1 MKIKKKGKQLFAV
14 LLSVAMIITTL
25 PLGAITANAVTT
37 QFAGGSGTQA
47 DPYLIETK
55 EHLNNVRNELDAH
68 YKLIDDIEF
77 SATDFAVGGDFY
89 NNGNGWEAIITTSG
103 SYFWSFTGTFDGN
116 GHYIEG
122 LTIYG
127 DSSNLGYI
135 GLFGDVSGEVRDLEM
150 RSVNISLK
158 LSKRADVGCVSGSAS
173 STAIKNC
180 KTNGT
185 IVIDTAPNYESVY
198 VGGICGRTAWADI
211 IDCQSDVKITCDG
224 AFDRVGGI
232 CGAVQEGSISESVN
246 YGELTGTHNI
256 GGIAGDIVETE
267 ITSCANFGK
276 LNGISFSEQLPGN
289 SYASYDSEVGG
300 IVAHT
305 NSKDVIKD
313 CFNAGELSAD
323 GTYGRVGGI
332 VGYSNGLKISNC
344 YNVGTISSAEKGG
357 IIAYASGVT
366 AKDCFYPAIEGG
378 KTITGTSERSL
389 SNLKNQ
395 STYINFDFESIWE
408 FAEGNYYK
416 YPTIKGVDCFI
427 VNENA
432 TFNGGNGT
440 EASPYYI
447 ACASHLNNTRNY
459 LSSHFKL
466 VKNIEFLESDFEVNG
481 KFYNNGTGWKPIGS
495 GTTNKSFTGV
505 FDGNGYS
512 VKNIII
518 NIQSEQTV
526 FAGLFNTNSG
536 TIKNLGIEDGH
547 ISIKYGSA
555 GGVSGRNDNGIIE
568 NCFNTCDIKI
578 EDETG
583 STTLGGIV
591 GVVYSGTVKNC
602 YNTGY
607 IYSTDDAGGIAGTNS
622 GLIQDCFNTGYIRAI
637 NGDDSYSYAGGIA
650 GTNHNIIQSCYNVG
664 YITSERAGGAIS
676 GLLVDLSNPDAKFIN
691 CYYLNNVSSGEE
703 YGDEGAIKCTSE
715 HLQSQTTFS
724 GFDFV
729 NVWRM
734 PTGSDYTY
742 PELITNSI
750 NFIQKVQGI
759 SIVSLPYKTEYYVG
773 LEDFDISGAKIA
785 EIYNDGT
792 VEEIDVIPSMVSGY
806 DKTKAGEQTI
816 TVTYNGGSLTFDVT
830 NLSLVYDYKLT
841 TDETITLEYEANK
854 DFDFIISDE
863 TTAKITNVSSSTI
876 TWGSS
881 IKKTSAATISP
892 LKPGYVILRAI
903 DKTGNVLSKSL
914 LLIEEGKHQLELLE
928 TVKKPNCTETG
939 HEIYK
944 CKFCDYQEER
954 FPDALG
960 HTEVLDNRVEPTCT
974 KTGLT
979 DGKHCSVCEEVL
991 VKQNIIEATGI
1002 HIWDKGKT
1010 DKNGNI
1016 YYECDTCEATYS
1028 KNLLSI
1034 KVTSK
1039 PTKLSYVEHDD
1050 MDFSGMVITA
1060 YYDNNTTAIISSNWS
1075 ASYGMNAGTQTVTVE
1090 HCGKVDTFTIS
1101 VKAKVPSAITSS
1113 KHTISGNNIS
1123 KITAGTT
1130 VSSLLSGLNE
1140 GSYCKVYKG
1149 SSEVS
1154 GNTAVGTGM
1163 VVKIMD
1169 GNTVK
1174 TSYTVIVTGDTNGD
1188 GSISVTDMIAIKA
1201 HILNKSTLTGVYA
1214 TAANTNGDSG
1224 ISITDFIQVKAKIL
1238 GKGSITAR

>member
-14 LLSVAMIITTL
+14 LLSIAMIITTM
-25 PLGAITANAVTT
+25 PLGVVTASAITTE
-37 QFAGGSGTQA
+37 FAGGSGTEA
-47 DPYLIETK
+47 DPYLVETK
-55 EHLNNVRNELDAH
+55 EHLNNVRNDLDAH
-68 YKLIDDIEF
+68 YKMIADIEF
-77 SATDFAVGGDFY
+77 SAADFAVGGD
-89 NNGNGWEAIITTSG
+89 
-103 SYFWSFTGTFDGN
+103 
-116 GHYIEG
+116 
-122 LTIYG
+122 
-127 DSSNLGYI
+127 
-135 GLFGDVSGEVRDLEM
+135 
-150 RSVNISLK
+150 
-158 LSKRADVGCVSGSAS
+158 
-173 STAIKNC
+173 
-180 KTNGT
+180 
-185 IVIDTAPNYESVY
+185 
-198 VGGICGRTAWADI
+198 
-211 IDCQSDVKITCDG
+211 
-224 AFDRVGGI
+224 
-232 CGAVQEGSISESVN
+232 
-246 YGELTGTHNI
+246 
-256 GGIAGDIVETE
+256 
-267 ITSCANFGK
+267 
-276 LNGISFSEQLPGN
+276 
-289 SYASYDSEVGG
+289 
-300 IVAHT
+300 
-305 NSKDVIKD
+305 
-313 CFNAGELSAD
+313 
-323 GTYGRVGGI
+323 
-332 VGYSNGLKISNC
+332 
-344 YNVGTISSAEKGG
+344 
-357 IIAYASGVT
+357 
-366 AKDCFYPAIEGG
+366 
-378 KTITGTSERSL
+378 
-389 SNLKNQ
+389 
-395 STYINFDFESIWE
+395 
-408 FAEGNYYK
+408 
-416 YPTIKGVDCFI
+416 
-427 VNENA
+427 
-432 TFNGGNGT
+432 
-440 EASPYYI
+440 
-447 ACASHLNNTRNY
+447 
-459 LSSHFKL
+459 
-466 VKNIEFLESDFEVNG
+466 
-481 KFYNNGTGWKPIGS
+481 FYNNGTGWKPIGS

-555 GGVSGRNDNGIIE
+555 GAVSGRNNNGIVE

-578 EDETG
+578 ENETG
-583 STTLGGIV
+583 STSLGGIV
-591 GVVYSGTVKNC
+591 GVVNSGTVKNC

-607 IYSTDDAGGIAGTNS
+607 IYSTDSAGGIAGTNS

-637 NGDDSYSYAGGIA
+637 NGDDSYSYAGGIS

-715 HLQSQTTFS
+715 HLQSQNTFS
-724 GFDFV
+724 GFDFE

-734 PTGSDYTY
+734 PTGSDCTY

-785 EIYNDGT
+785 KIYNDGT
-792 VEEIDVIPSMVSGY
+792 VEEIDVTPSMVSGY

-892 LKPGYVILRAI
+892 LKPGHVILRAI

-914 LLIEEGKHQLELLE
+914 LLIEEGNHKMELIE
-928 TVKKPNCTETG
+928 TIKKANCTEAG
-939 HEIYK
+939 EEKYE
-944 CKFCDYQEER
+944 CAFCGFTEKR
-954 FPDALG
+954 FPSALG
-960 HTEVLDNRVEPTCT
+960 HKEVIDNKVEPTCT

-979 DGKHCSVCEEVL
+979 EGKHCSRCEEVL
-991 VKQNIIEATGI
+991 IKQDIVDATGV

-1016 YYECDTCEATYS
+1016 CYECDTCEATYS

-1101 VKAKVPSAITSS
+1101 VKAKVPSTITSS
-1113 KHTISGNNIS
+1113 KHTISGNNVS

-1130 VSSLLSGLNE
+1130 VSSLLSSLNE

-1149 SSEVS
+1149 NSEVS

-1174 TSYTVIVTGDTNGD
+1174 ASYTVIVTGDTNGD
-1188 GSISVTDMIAIKA
+1188 GTISVTDMIAIKA

>member
-55 EHLNNVRNELDAH
+55 EHLNNVRDYLGAHFKLVRNIDFTDA
-68 YKLIDDIEF
+68 
-77 SATDFAVGGDFY
+77 DFTEGGDFY
-89 NNGNGWEAIITTSG
+89 NNG
-103 SYFWSFTGTFDGN
+103 
-116 GHYIEG
+116 
-122 LTIYG
+122 
-127 DSSNLGYI
+127 
-135 GLFGDVSGEVRDLEM
+135 
-150 RSVNISLK
+150 
-158 LSKRADVGCVSGSAS
+158 
-173 STAIKNC
+173 
-180 KTNGT
+180 
-185 IVIDTAPNYESVY
+185 
-198 VGGICGRTAWADI
+198 
-211 IDCQSDVKITCDG
+211 Q
-224 AFDRVGGI
+224 
-232 CGAVQEGSISESVN
+232 
-246 YGELTGTHNI
+246 
-256 GGIAGDIVETE
+256 
-267 ITSCANFGK
+267 
-276 LNGISFSEQLPGN
+276 
-289 SYASYDSEVGG
+289 
-300 IVAHT
+300 
-305 NSKDVIKD
+305 
-313 CFNAGELSAD
+313 
-323 GTYGRVGGI
+323 
-332 VGYSNGLKISNC
+332 
-344 YNVGTISSAEKGG
+344 
-357 IIAYASGVT
+357 
-366 AKDCFYPAIEGG
+366 
-378 KTITGTSERSL
+378 
-389 SNLKNQ
+389 
-395 STYINFDFESIWE
+395 
-408 FAEGNYYK
+408 
-416 YPTIKGVDCFI
+416 
-427 VNENA
+427 
-432 TFNGGNGT
+432 
-440 EASPYYI
+440 
-447 ACASHLNNTRNY
+447 
-459 LSSHFKL
+459 
-466 VKNIEFLESDFEVNG
+466 
-481 KFYNNGTGWKPIGS
+481 GWKPIGS

-536 TIKNLGIEDGH
+536 TIKNLGIEDGQ

-568 NCFNTCDIKI
+568 NCFNTCDIKS

-607 IYSTDDAGGIAGTNS
+607 IYSTNYAGGIAGTNS

-637 NGDDSYSYAGGIA
+637 NGDDAYSYAGGIS

-715 HLQSQTTFS
+715 HLQSQNTFS
-724 GFDFV
+724 GFDFE

-750 NFIQKVQGI
+750 NFIQKVQGT

-785 EIYNDGT
+785 KIYNDGT
-792 VEEIDVIPSMVSGY
+792 VEEIDVTPSMVSGY

-816 TVTYNGGSLTFDVT
+816 TVTYTGGSLTFDVT

-914 LLIEEGKHQLELLE
+914 LLIEEGNHKMELIE
-928 TVKKPNCTETG
+928 TIKKANCTEAG
-939 HEIYK
+939 EEKYE
-944 CKFCDYQEER
+944 CAFCGFTEKR
-954 FPDALG
+954 FPNALG
-960 HTEVLDNRVEPTCT
+960 HKEVIDNKVEPTCT

-979 DGKHCSVCEEVL
+979 EGKHCSVCEEVL
-991 VKQNIIEATGI
+991 IKQNNIEATGI
-1002 HIWDKGKT
+1002 HIWDKGTT

-1016 YYECDTCEATYS
+1016 LYDCDTCDATYS
-1028 KNLLSI
+1028 KNLTSI
-1034 KVTSK
+1034 KVTTK
-1039 PTKLSYVEHDD
+1039 PNKLNYFEEEN
-1050 MDFSGMVITA
+1050 MDFTGMVITA
-1060 YYDNNTTAIISSNWS
+1060 YYDNNTNAQMTAWS
-1075 ASYGMNAGTQTVTVE
+1075 AGYSMMEGKQIVTVE
-1090 HCGKVDTFTIS
+1090 CYGKTDTFTIT
-1101 VKAKVPSAITSS
+1101 VKSRVPSNVTSS
-1113 KHTISGNNIS
+1113 KYTISGSSLS

-1149 SSEVS
+1149 NSEVS
-1154 GNTAVGTGM
+1154 GNTAIGTGM

-1169 GNTVK
+1169 GNNVK
-1174 TSYTVIVTGDTNGD
+1174 ASYTVIVTGDTNGD
-1188 GSISVTDMIAIKA
+1188 GTISVTDMIAIKA